1 MSNSN
6 LSTYLRH
13 NIKTTTN
20 LEQCLSKVS
29 AIMRCVH
36 LGKAKQRVLYSPL
49 PRCMFLNPVAG
60 NGEVHA
66 SVVSLPCIACQTDLL
81 AHSRPLG
88 EY

>member
-20 LEQCLSKVS
+20 LEQCLSKAS
-29 AIMRCVH
+29 AIVRCVH
-36 LGKAKQRVLYSPL
+36 LGEAKQRMLDGPL

-60 NGEVHA
+60 NSEVHVG
-66 SVVSLPCIACQTDLL
+66 VVSLPCITCQTDLP